1 MCLLQHCICVSRPCE
16 ILGDVNAEELKA
28 VYLNYSPQTAF
39 SHRCSYFPGLKEQC
53 AGWRQKHRLWNSCCD
68 MKKIV
73 ADIVKQA
80 AQSRCSLWW
89 VFQNT
94 CWRWVLEQRASSHS
108 SMWFYFSSVWAEK
121 CQMPNANGPKNVDFL
136 KHEAD
141 RERERLKMSVK
152 TPASWNA
159 HALSTRPGMPFGPT
173 ALRMFIRLKD
183 WVTSA
188 TEMKSGLTSSAVAVG
203 AFSVWAVLSASKRA

>member
-1 MCLLQHCICVSRPCE
+1 MGVRATGLQS
-16 ILGDVNAEELKA
+16 
-28 VYLNYSPQTAF
+28 F
-39 SHRCSYFPGLKEQC
+39 
-53 AGWRQKHRLWNSCCD
+53 KHVIFFFFG
-68 MKKIV
+68 MG
-73 ADIVKQA
+73 
-80 AQSRCSLWW
+80 
-89 VFQNT
+89 T
-94 CWRWVLEQRASSHS
+94 
-108 SMWFYFSSVWAEK
+108 M
-121 CQMPNANGPKNVDFL
+121 VDFL

-152 TPASWNA
+152 TPATWNA

-183 WVTSA
+183 WVTST